1 VLAFPMLVFAMCA
14 HEYAHAATA
23 LQQGDD
29 TAYRLGRV
37 TLNPLP
43 HIDPWMSILMPV
55 MIWFLSHGSYT
66 FGGAK
71 PVPVNSSKFKNYVR
85 GDLIV
90 SAAGVATN
98 LMLALVCSVIFVVLG
113 LVAAS
118 TPAAAIP
125 VLDTAQRMMVH
136 GIWLNLVLC
145 FFNLIP
151 VPPLD
156 GSHLLYHALP
166 PRAGTWY
173 RDLRRFGYLPL
184 FVLLFL
190 FPPVVSVLLTP
201 AYLIRNA
208 LLRVILPFHVG
219 DGWNI
224 FQS

>member
-1 VLAFPMLVFAMCA
+1 MLVFAMCA
-14 HEYAHAATA
+14 HEYAHAAVA
-23 LQQGDD
+23 LRQGDD

-55 MIWFLSHGSYT
+55 LIWILSHGSYT

-71 PVPVNSSKFKNYVR
+71 PVPVNSSKFRHYVR
-85 GDLIV
+85 GDLLV
-90 SAAGVATN
+90 SVAGVATN
-98 LMLALVCSVIFVVLG
+98 LMLALVCSVVFVLLG
-113 LVAAS
+113 LLAAS
-118 TPAAAIP
+118 MPAVVP
-125 VLDTAQRMMVH
+125 VLDTAQRMMVY
-136 GIWLNLVLC
+136 GIWLNLILC

-156 GSHLLYHALP
+156 GSHLVYHALP

-173 RDLRRFGYLPL
+173 RGLQRFGYLPL
-184 FVLLFL
+184 FALLFL
-190 FPPVVSVLLTP
+190 FPPVVAVLLTP